1 MSITLLIKFMSDW
14 SKLKEFICGSR
25 GGGRGAGIVKFTI
38 YQVHLGFRNIN
49 FRHISQVYYF
59 KQLNIND
66 IR

>member
-1 MSITLLIKFMSDW
+1 MRIK
-14 SKLKEFICGSR
+14 
-25 GGGRGAGIVKFTI
+25 GGGRGAGIVKLTI

-49 FRHISQVYYF
+49 FRHIISQVYYF